1 MTAGFE
7 LRAVSKSYDDFRALT
22 EVSFAIAP
30 EQRLAIIGPS
40 GSGKSTILRLL
51 AGLDPPTGGQ
61 ILLDG
66 TVASSAGRLLVP
78 PRLRQVA
85 MVFQDLALW
94 PNLSV
99 LDNVLLGLA
108 STRLSRQQARDR
120 AQASLALCKIEALA
134 DRRPGAISGGQQ
146 QRVAL
151 ARALAMEPRFLFLD
165 EPFSGLDLV
174 TKTALLQDIAR
185 LCGDKRISL
194 ILVSHDPFEATRLC
208 QSAVLLD
215 KGRVEETGPLTDLL
229 RHPRSAILRTFNE
242 TIDALAAQR

>member
-66 TVASSAGRLLVP
+66 TVASSAGRLLGVVVIA
-78 PRLRQVA
+78 QVA

-165 EPFSGLDLV
+165 EPFSGLRSRHQDGAAARHRSSLRGQADL
-174 TKTALLQDIAR
+174 AHSRQ
-185 LCGDKRISL
+185 
-194 ILVSHDPFEATRLC
+194 
-208 QSAVLLD
+208 
-215 KGRVEETGPLTDLL
+215 
-229 RHPRSAILRTFNE
+229 PRSL
-242 TIDALAAQR
+242 

>member
-1 MTAGFE
+1 
-7 LRAVSKSYDDFRALT
+7 
-22 EVSFAIAP
+22 
-30 EQRLAIIGPS
+30 
-40 GSGKSTILRLL
+40 
-51 AGLDPPTGGQ
+51 
-61 ILLDG
+61 
-66 TVASSAGRLLVP
+66 
-78 PRLRQVA
+78 

-108 STRLSRQQARDR
+108 STRLSRQQVRDR

-134 DRRPGAISGGQQ
+134 GRRPGTISGGQQ

-185 LCGDKRISL
+185 LCEDKRISL
-194 ILVSHDPFEATRLC
+194 VLVSHDPFEATGCPNRRASR
-208 QSAVLLD
+208 Q
-215 KGRVEETGPLTDLL
+215 GRVEEQG
-229 RHPRSAILRTFNE
+229 R
-242 TIDALAAQR
+242 

>member
-61 ILLDG
+61 ILLDD
-66 TVASSAGRLLVP
+66 TVVSSAGRLLVP
-78 PRLRQVA
+78 PRLRQVT

-99 LDNVLLGLA
+99 LNNVLLGLA
-108 STRLSRQQARDR
+108 SARISRQQARDR
-120 AQASLALCKIEALA
+120 CKIEALA

-151 ARALAMEPRFLFLD
+151 ARALAMEPRYLFLD

-185 LCGDKRISL
+185 LCDDKRISL
-194 ILVSHDPFEATRLC
+194 VLVSHDPFEATRLC

-229 RHPRSAILRTFNE
+229 RHPRSAILRTFND
-242 TIDALAAQR
+242 TIDALAARR